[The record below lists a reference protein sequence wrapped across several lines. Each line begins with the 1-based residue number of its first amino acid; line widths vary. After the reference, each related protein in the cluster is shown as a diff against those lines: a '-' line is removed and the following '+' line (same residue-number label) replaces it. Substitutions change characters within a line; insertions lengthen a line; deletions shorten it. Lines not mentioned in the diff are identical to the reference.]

1 MHHGAGADSS
11 SRHNDD
17 VTLVDLD
24 TVACKDRSA
33 TGSNDNIM
41 DHVADPLKTDE
52 EATGATASAIFPE
65 SHNSQFSD
73 SRHPHSADQHP
84 RTLLEE
90 IREVLA
96 QSYLIF
102 LVADLRLMS
111 GTGRICTVYEHL
123 AIDSDVYPKNT
134 AAQLACMV
142 LPSNEQKEEETAE
155 ETVSSHDTDKSTMVA
170 SWPEQPTKSLSPANI
185 MAILLLEIRDTFVNA
200 VGSDENPE
208 VGQALMSYREDKAKR
223 RDLEDSMTSLLRAY
237 ARMISED
244 LVTEIPYVRRRRM
257 MTSSGTGPWPFPT
270 TTSAESLV
278 LGSTQDHYPQLHS
291 SSQVLSSIR
300 EETGREFK
308 CNTTGSRKDLTVD
321 KKIETVDKYPRPTA
335 QSSKH
340 VSVASDHAA
349 SIGQKVKLPE
359 ARENTCDG
367 SEVTKAKSEDSLQP
381 DDLPEAR
388 ENTCDGSE
396 VTKAKSEDSLQQDN
410 LPEAR
415 ENTSDCSKVTK
426 AKSEDSLQ
434 PDDLRIDSVDSS
446 TVVKKPPSQGKKDP
460 IKRPLVSSPQ
470 NPFSSARREQLVN
483 QVSQRRDQ
491 LAEEAKQFAANI
503 KHKRQSMVQ
512 EINDRVDPN
521 REGNV
526 QKEFQELTHA
536 LFEEGEENKQVV
548 SSLGGNVAQGEMLN
562 VMRRAVDTR
571 DDGQL
576 RFLSRLFKD
585 GSVSQLL
592 VESHSRLV
600 WMNDWYPLKDLTYA
614 IAVDTHLKRVL
625 VVFRGAITAQDW
637 RTVMHYSMETIPN
650 PVQEEYE
657 GRKDKIRVFS
667 GFYEYL
673 FRVRKDTGTTKY
685 SEIASLAHKYGME
698 KIGNDYKL
706 FVTGHSL
713 GGALTNF
720 FCFFASTEERF
731 TRNGPVRAI
740 AFAGPYCGGHSF
752 ADSFRHQERKKKL
765 QFIRVA
771 NNNDMVH
778 RLPMNFRIGRRGCR
792 WRHVGIGVTMP
803 TVPLFGKWKP
813 LIHYYGK
820 EKSWFGSTVHGYTR
834 NFLFHTPFLRPWT
847 IARMHTLFEL
857 QDRLM
862 YGEMLSNPGGDFTM
876 LNQTMDELYKGLAEE
891 DFQKLKGTKTK
902 QKWR

>member
-1 MHHGAGADSS
+1 MHQGAGADSS
-11 SRHNDD
+11 SQHNDD
-17 VTLVDLD
+17 VILVHLD
-24 TVACKDRSA
+24 RVSCKVRST
-33 TGSNDNIM
+33 TGSNANIM
-41 DHVADPLKTDE
+41 DRVPLPLDATDPLKTDE
-52 EATGATASAIFPE
+52 EAT
-65 SHNSQFSD
+65 
-73 SRHPHSADQHP
+73 
-84 RTLLEE
+84 E

-111 GTGRICTVYEHL
+111 GTGRICTLYEHL

-155 ETVSSHDTDKSTMVA
+155 GTFTSHDTDKSIMVA

-270 TTSAESLV
+270 TSSAESLV
-278 LGSTQDHYPQLHS
+278 LDSMQDNYPQLHS
-291 SSQVLSSIR
+291 PSLVLSSIR
-300 EETGREFK
+300 EQTGRELM
-308 CNTTGSRKDLTVD
+308 CNTTFSRKDSTGD
-321 KKIETVDKYPRPTA
+321 KIIETVNKYPGPMRA
-335 QSSKH
+335 QSSKQ
-340 VSVASDHAA
+340 VSVASDHDA
-349 SIGQKVKLPE
+349 SIEQEVKVPE
-359 ARENTCDG
+359 TRENTCDG
-367 SEVTKAKSEDSLQP
+367 SEVTKDKSE
-381 DDLPEAR
+381 E
-388 ENTCDGSE
+388 
-396 VTKAKSEDSLQQDN
+396 
-410 LPEAR
+410 
-415 ENTSDCSKVTK
+415 
-426 AKSEDSLQ
+426 SLQ

-446 TVVKKPPSQGKKDP
+446 TVLKRPPPQGQKNP

-491 LAEEAKQFAANI
+491 LAEEARQFAANI

-657 GRKDKIRVFS
+657 GKKDKIRVFS

-820 EKSWFGSTVHGYTR
+820 ERSWFGSTVHGYTR

-876 LNQTMDELYKGLAEE
+876 LNQTMDELYTGLEEE
-891 DFQKLKGTKTK
+891 DFQKLKGMKTK